1 MDAQFRPAR
10 CIDVRLIRSQLD
22 FKPAENLDLLLDG
35 LKWTQWR
42 ILLEERLVNIGR
54 FLEDRVSPRYHY
66 SELRRPCNDTIYRFT
81 PRFFLRYSIAGY
93 FYEEDLAVVFY
104 KRQVAWPVVSFASFS
119 LILSAMQVG
128 FAVTPLNDN
137 YVLVGSH
144 MALLF
149 LQISSSHLP

>member
-10 CIDVRLIRSQLD
+10 CIDVWLIRSQLD

-42 ILLEERLVNIGR
+42 ILSEERLVNIGR
-54 FLEDRVSPRYHY
+54 FLEDRVSPGYHY
-66 SELRRPCNDTIYRFT
+66 SGLRRPYNDTIYHFT
-81 PRFFLRYSIAGY
+81 PRFFLRYSIARY

-104 KRQVAWPVVSFASFS
+104 KRQVAWPVVSFAFFS